1 MHQASAEDDIRSLYH
16 ALLKAWNTKSGSD
29 FAALFTEDGDVV
41 GFDGSGHTGRP
52 VIESD
57 LQRIFAHHLTATYVG
72 IVKTIRFL
80 SPDVAVLRAVAGMV
94 PPEQQDIHP
103 AVNAVQT
110 LVATRDH
117 ELWRIA
123 LFQNTP
129 AAFHGRP
136 ELSQQLTQELRQALR
151 DSSTEAAKP

>member
-1 MHQASAEDDIRSLYH
+1 MDQENVKRDIRSLYH
-16 ALLKAWNTKSGSD
+16 AMLDSWNKKSGSD
-29 FAALFTEDGDVV
+29 FAALFTKDGDVV
-41 GFDGSGHTGRP
+41 GFDGSGHTGKS

-57 LQRIFAHHLTATYVG
+57 LQRIFAHHPTAAYVG
-72 IVKTIRFL
+72 IVRTIRFL

-94 PPEQQDIHP
+94 PPEQRDIHP

-110 LVATRDH
+110 IVATRDGGP
-117 ELWRIA
+117 WRIA

-136 ELSQQLTQELRQALR
+136 EISEQLTAELREALR
-151 DSSTEAAKP
+151 RSSPEANS